1 MILQVIWNPATAM
14 AAEAKDLPR
23 EAVEEIIHD
32 YILKHPEVILESVR
46 ALQERQRNAEN
57 ERSRQAIVTRR
68 GELLRDP
75 ESPVGGNHLGEVT
88 VVEFFDYR
96 CPACKAVAATVKQ
109 LVRDDPNLRIVYKE
123 FPILGEESVLAA
135 KAALAAQRQGKYVAF
150 HDALME
156 AREALNLSLL
166 LKIAAAAGLD
176 VEKLKTDMENSGIQT
191 HIAKNRTLA
200 QAIGVNSTPTFVI
213 GDDLV
218 RGAIDLAS
226 FKELV
231 KRARSKSK

>member
-1 MILQVIWNPATAM
+1 
-14 AAEAKDLPR
+14 
-23 EAVEEIIHD
+23 
-32 YILKHPEVILESVR
+32 
-46 ALQERQRNAEN
+46 
-57 ERSRQAIVTRR
+57 
-68 GELLRDP
+68 
-75 ESPVGGNHLGEVT
+75 
-88 VVEFFDYR
+88 
-96 CPACKAVAATVKQ
+96 
-109 LVRDDPNLRIVYKE
+109 
-123 FPILGEESVLAA
+123 
-135 KAALAAQRQGKYVAF
+135 VAF